1 MIAMLLSFFGS
12 SIFRVLLGEVSGW
25 LKERQEHRNQLEM
38 MQAQE
43 DQQAAQHA
51 RNLEAVR
58 LQAELGE
65 KQIVLKGAAV
75 AEEIQLGAWSKA
87 VEGTTKVI
95 GVAWV
100 DAWNAAIRP
109 ALATWATLM
118 VTLNYAQVITLD
130 DAGWGLCGA
139 AIGLFLGERIA
150 LKRGK

>member
-12 SIFRVLLGEVSGW
+12 SMFRVLLGEVSGW
-25 LKERQEHRNQLEM
+25 LKERQEHENQIELIKL
-38 MQAQE
+38 QE
-43 DQQAAQHA
+43 TQQAAQHA

-65 KQIVLKGAAV
+65 KQIILKGAAA
-75 AEEIQLGAWSKA
+75 AEEIQLGAWGKA

-100 DAWNAAIRP
+100 DAWNAVIRP
-109 ALATWATLM
+109 ALATWAVLM
-118 VTLNYAQVITLD
+118 VTLNYAGVISLD
-130 DAGWGLCGA
+130 DAGWALCGS